1 MFAVVAAAA
10 AAAAAIGCMFRE
22 GQGGMMMLKSLL
34 SLVLV
39 SVGALAAVDYV
50 ETNATITLS
59 SSRLVIEVNKTL
71 GAMTGLEFDGIDVLG
86 PVSGRI
92 GMGYFDCY
100 CIPAVNASVW
110 SPSNPNPQSS
120 RHYYVGQSGQATY
133 EVHKGNDKD
142 NTPWIGL
149 IMNET
154 YAGSGQFF
162 QQWWFLR
169 DGEQGYHSFTR
180 MQFDNGTADLNL
192 GNLQE
197 FRQVISPNTDIW
209 THLVTNQQQYGHLP
223 SKTATGNQTTVQDAT
238 WYYNI
243 TEDSSD
249 YFTKYEWADLYGDH
263 PAHGFYADGTTSSG
277 TTLGFWTV
285 FNSLEGYTGG
295 PLRSDLV
302 VDTNIYNYYASN
314 HRGAATM
321 NITSGFDR
329 IFGPTFFYFN
339 KDGDVHDLL
348 SDASSYSN
356 ASFAAEFYDQVSPLI
371 SGYANS
377 TQRGDFVAQVDL
389 PEGAKNAKLV
399 LAQNGVDFQDNVD
412 FKVGQYWANV
422 SSDGFVYLPRVK
434 AGVYRVTVYAD
445 GVFGQY
451 EQDEILV
458 SAGDGKGA
466 PYHIKWTGEKHGT
479 ELWRIGVPDKTA
491 GEYRHG
497 FEKDPEHTLHQEEY
511 RQYWGAW
518 DFPTDFPYGVNYTI
532 GISDPAKDWNYVH
545 YSRYGGTYTRPEY
558 VLNNVNVWTVNWA
571 PEGGLVTE
579 GKNATLT
586 VQLAG
591 ARTASGNL
599 DAIEPSSNYSNVD
612 YTVNV
617 NGHPLSWTILY
628 NQSSS
633 CSDRSGIACYNL
645 RNLFTFPG
653 EWLSNDTNVF
663 EFALPYNASGGD
675 VNFRNYSVSVLYDA
689 IRLELD

>member
-1 MFAVVAAAA
+1 MWKLLSTTIGLAFVVGRVR
-10 AAAAAIGCMFRE
+10 AAI
-22 GQGGMMMLKSLL
+22 
-34 SLVLV
+34 
-39 SVGALAAVDYV
+39 DHV

-59 SSRLVIEVNKTL
+59 SSRLVLEINKTL
-71 GAMTGLEFDGIDVLG
+71 GAMTGLAFDGIDLLG

-92 GMGYFDCY
+92 GMGYFDCF

-133 EVHKGNDKD
+133 EIHRGNDTD

-162 QQWWFLR
+162 QQWWFIR

-180 MQFDNGTADLNL
+180 MQFHNGTADVNL

-197 FRQVISPNTDIW
+197 FRQVISPNTDVW
-209 THLVTNQQQYGHLP
+209 THLVTNKQQYGHLP
-223 SKTATGNQTTVQDAT
+223 SRAATGNQTTVQDAT
-238 WYYNI
+238 WYFNI
-243 TEDSSD
+243 TE
-249 YFTKYEWADLYGDH
+249 GDH
-263 PAHGFYADGTTSSG
+263 PAHGFYADGTASNG

-314 HRGAATM
+314 HRGASTM

-329 IFGPTFFYFN
+329 IFGPSFFYIN
-339 KDGDVHDLL
+339 RDGDVQSLL
-348 SDASSYSN
+348 ADASAYSN
-356 ASFAAEFYDQVSPLI
+356 ASFAADFYDQVSPLI

-377 TQRGDFVAQVDL
+377 SQRGDFVGKVSL
-389 PEGAKNAKLV
+389 PHGASNAKLV

-412 FKVGQYWANV
+412 FRAGQYWANV
-422 SSDGFVYLPRVK
+422 SSDGSVTVPRVK
-434 AGVYRVTVYAD
+434 VGVYRVTVYAD
-445 GVFGQY
+445 GVF
-451 EQDEILV
+451 
-458 SAGDGKGA
+458 
-466 PYHIKWTGEKHGT
+466 GT

-491 GEYRHG
+491 GEYLHG
-497 FEKDPEHTLHQEEY
+497 LAKDPNHTLHQEEY

-518 DFPTDFPYGVNYTI
+518 DFPTDFPDGVNYTI
-532 GISDPAKDWNYVH
+532 GVSDPARDWNYVH
-545 YSRYGGTYTRPEY
+545 YSRYGGSFTRPGY
-558 VLNNVNVWTVNWA
+558 VLDNVNVWMVNWIPDA
-571 PEGGLVTE
+571 GLVTQ

-591 ARTASGNL
+591 ARTAAGNL

-612 YTVNV
+612 YTINI
-617 NGHPLSWTILY
+617 NGNPLVWTILY

-633 CSDRSGIACYNL
+633 CTDRSGIACYNI
-645 RNLFTFPG
+645 RKVFNFPG
-653 EWLSNDTNVF
+653 EWLKNDTQDVNVF
-663 EFALPYNASGGD
+663 QFALPYNASGGD
-675 VNFRNYSVSVLYDA
+675 VNFRNYSVSVVYDA
-689 IRLELD
+689 IRLEIT